1 MSDDAVDELA
11 RHPGPLVFGEIHGTN
26 EIPACLG
33 AIVRQATSAGRA
45 VQLCLEMPPSAL
57 VDDRSWFWHSH
68 DGRSSTAI
76 AGLIDT
82 ARRCGATVTG
92 IETEHLSE
100 AELARH
106 EVHVADRLVGAVRA
120 VAGRDTFTIALV
132 GNGHSAADAAASF
145 YATPPMAAL
154 AAGELPTLRT
164 VRFEIDGGTAWV
176 MTEEQ
181 PSGGI
186 VTLPATQPRYARG
199 LGWHDGLHE
208 RHHATW
214 AIGPVTASGPA
225 RRRRRR
231 R

>member
-1 MSDDAVDELA
+1 MSDPAIDELA

-26 EIPACLG
+26 EIPACVG
-33 AIVRQATSAGRA
+33 AIVRRATSAGRT

-57 VDDRSWFWHSH
+57 GDDRSWFWHSH
-68 DGRSSTAI
+68 DGRSSVAM
-76 AGLIDT
+76 ADLIDT

-92 IETEHLSE
+92 IEPEHLSE
-100 AELARH
+100 EELARH
-106 EVHVADRLVGAVRA
+106 EVHTAERFVGAARA
-120 VAGRDTFTIALV
+120 VAAPDTFTIALV
-132 GNGHSAADAAASF
+132 GNGHSAADADASF

-154 AAGELPTLRT
+154 ATGMLPTLRT

-176 MTEEQ
+176 MTNEQ

-186 VTLPATQPRYARG
+186 VTLPPLGPSDRRG
-199 LGWHDGLHE
+199 LYWHDGLHE
-208 RHHATW
+208 HHHATW

-231 R
+231 G